1 MKRKMA
7 LILLFM
13 IPILLISACSS
24 GDSDSNQSSSNTA
37 PMSSTE
43 SSMDMDRTGTS
54 FTEKELVA
62 TDDSDHSDE
71 ASGDEGESFADESA
85 EIKTDR
91 MIIHTAH
98 LQIQVKDFNQTQLSI
113 ESKVEE
119 LGGYIV
125 ESDIYRENDQQL
137 GGHMTV
143 RIPEKHFQ
151 TFLTDTEEEAAEV
164 LSRNVS
170 GQDVTEQYVDLE
182 SRLKSKRAVEERLL
196 AFMEDAK
203 KTEDLLK
210 ISKDLATVQEDIEV
224 IVGKMKY
231 LENQSAYSTIE
242 ISMHE
247 DRVIIPELDNKDLNT
262 WEKTKKQLATS
273 LNFLLSA
280 GSSFIVF
287 FIGNL
292 PVILILLIIGTIAY
306 IKIKKRLGDS
316 PPPR

>member
-1 MKRKMA
+1 M

-13 IPILLISACSS
+13 IPILLMNACSS
-24 GDSDSNQSSSNTA
+24 SNSDQNTDNKA
-37 PMSSTE
+37 AVHSTE
-43 SSMDMDRTGTS
+43 SSMDMNSAGES
-54 FTEKELVA
+54 FTERELVA
-62 TDDSDHSDE
+62 TY
-71 ASGDEGESFADESA
+71 DEGDSSVEESESFAGDSA
-85 EIKTDR
+85 ELNTDR

-98 LQIQVKDFNQTQLSI
+98 LHIQVKDFNKTQLHI
-113 ESKVEE
+113 ESKVTEY
-119 LGGYIV
+119 GGYIV
-125 ESDIYRENDQQL
+125 GSDIYRENDEQL
-137 GGHMTV
+137 SGHMTV

-151 TFLTDTEEEAAEV
+151 KFLNDTEEEAAEV

-182 SRLKSKRAVEERLL
+182 SRLKSKRTVEERLL
-196 AFMEDAK
+196 AFMEDAE

-247 DRVIIPELDNKDLNT
+247 DRVIIPDLDNKDLNT

-273 LNFLLSA
+273 LNFLLTA
-280 GSSFIVF
+280 GSSLIVF

-292 PVILILLIIGTIAY
+292 PVIIILLIVGAVVY
-306 IKIKKRLGDS
+306 VSIKNRKKIE
-316 PPPR
+316 

>member
-1 MKRKMA
+1 
-7 LILLFM
+7 M
-13 IPILLISACSS
+13 IPMLLINACSS
-24 GDSDSNQSSSNTA
+24 GHSDSDRSSSNKA
-37 PMSSTE
+37 SMSSTE
-43 SSMDMDRTGTS
+43 SSMDMDRAGES
-54 FTEKELVA
+54 FTERELVA
-62 TDDSDHSDE
+62 TDDSDHSNE
-71 ASGDEGESFADESA
+71 SSVEESESFADESA
-85 EIKTDR
+85 ELKTDR

-98 LQIQVKDFNQTQLSI
+98 LQIQVKDFNQTQLNI
-113 ESKVEE
+113 ESKVKEF
-119 LGGYIV
+119 GGYIV

-137 GGHMTV
+137 SGHMTV

-151 TFLTDTEEEAAEV
+151 TFLTYTEEEAAEV

-273 LNFLLSA
+273 LNFLLTA

-292 PVILILLIIGTIAY
+292 PVILILLIVGAIVY
-306 IKIKKRLGDS
+306 IKIKNRLKKG
-316 PPPR
+316 

>member
-13 IPILLISACSS
+13 IPILPISACSS
-24 GDSDSNQSSSNTA
+24 GNSDSNQSSSNAT

-54 FTEKELVA
+54 FTEEELVA
-62 TDDSDHSDE
+62 TDDGDHSDE
-71 ASGDEGESFADESA
+71 ASGDEGESFADEST
-85 EIKTDR
+85 EIKSDR
-91 MIIHTAH
+91 MIIQTAH
-98 LQIQVKDFNQTQLSI
+98 LQIQVKDFNKTQLHI
-113 ESKVEE
+113 ENKVKEY
-119 LGGYIV
+119 GGYIV
-125 ESDIYRENDQQL
+125 ESDTYRENDEQL
-137 GGHMTV
+137 SGHMTV

-164 LSRNVS
+164 LARNVS

-182 SRLKSKRAVEERLL
+182 SRLKSRRAVEERLL
-196 AFMEDAK
+196 AFMEEAK

-210 ISKDLATVQEDIEV
+210 ISNDLATVQEDIEV

-242 ISMHE
+242 IAMHE
-247 DRVIIPELDNKDLNT
+247 DRVIVPGLDNKDLNT
-262 WEKTKKQLATS
+262 CEKTKKQLATS
-273 LNFLLSA
+273 LNFLLTA
-280 GSSFIVF
+280 GSGLVVF

-292 PVILILLIIGTIAY
+292 PVILILLIVGAIVY
-306 IKIKKRLGDS
+306 IKIRN
-316 PPPR
+316 R